1 MLGYSVYVSTWDT
14 MQDKL
19 SSRVSEGSFVFTS
32 LHIEEEIQRDDYSLK
47 VDEMLRFLKKAGY
60 KILADVSKR
69 TLTALSFTS
78 FKALKEA
85 YDIDAFRLDFGFS
98 HEEMCELSTIC
109 TVCVN
114 ASMSDSILK
123 DLQVHAKHPLLAMH
137 NFYPR
142 EDTGLD
148 LEQMIAKNKPF
159 EVLNIPVLAFI
170 PSDTMKRGPIF
181 EGLPTC
187 EIHRYSNPLSNLMQL
202 TQLGVQGVVVGDG
215 VLSQKQTQY
224 CLDFLQHGIVNL
236 EVSLDESYN
245 YLYNQVMTIRSDS
258 PSMVCRIL
266 ESRLYATAGQIIKP
280 MNSIE
285 RTCGSITIDNEQYLR
300 YSGEI
305 QILKKTF
312 KADHRVN
319 VIGHVSVHSLDTLA
333 HCYGDMKIRWVK
345 ENHND

>member
-1 MLGYSVYVSTWDT
+1 MLGYAVYVSTWDT

-32 LHIEEEIQRDDYSLK
+32 LHIEEEIKRDDYALK

-69 TLTALSFTS
+69 TLTALSFSS
-78 FKALKEA
+78 FKELKET

-98 HEEMCELSTIC
+98 HEEMCELSKIC
-109 TVCVN
+109 TICVN
-114 ASMSDSILK
+114 ASMSDSILA
-123 DLQVHAKHPLLAMH
+123 DLKVHANYPLLAMH

-148 LEQMIAKNKPF
+148 IEQLIEKNKPF
-159 EVLNIPVLAFI
+159 EALNIPVLVFI
-170 PSDTMKRGPIF
+170 PSDIMKRGPIY

-187 EIHRYSNPLSNLMQL
+187 EIHRYTNPLSNLMQL

-224 CLDFLQHGIVNL
+224 CLDFLQQGVINL
-236 EVSLDESYN
+236 EVKLDEAYH
-245 YLYNQVMTIRSDS
+245 YLYNQVMSIRSDS
-258 PSMVCRIL
+258 PTMVCRIL
-266 ESRLYATAGQIIKP
+266 ESRLYATVGQKIEP
-280 MNSIE
+280 LNDVE
-285 RTCGSITIDNEQYLR
+285 RTCGSITIDNERYLR

-319 VIGHVSVHSLDTLA
+319 VIGHVSTNSLDVLA
-333 HCYGDMKIRWVK
+333 RCQGDMKIRWIK
-345 ENHND
+345 ENHDE

>member
-114 ASMSDSILK
+114 ASMSDSIIK
-123 DLQVHAKHPLLAMH
+123 DLQTHAKYPLLAMH

-159 EVLNIPVLAFI
+159 EALNIPVLAFI
-170 PSDTMKRGPIF
+170 PSDIMKRGPMF

-202 TQLGVQGVVVGDG
+202 MQLGVQGVVVGDG
-215 VLSQKQTQY
+215 VLSQKQTEY

-236 EVSLDESYN
+236 EVSLDESYH

-280 MNSIE
+280 MNNIE

-305 QILKKTF
+305 QILKKAF

-345 ENHND
+345 ENHDD